1 MSITNWT
8 RLEPD
13 TQTNVL
19 DVDLAEGVTA
29 RLADPLWMLGRQ
41 WQMGELTGEDAASP
55 VVAHLEASSYAL
67 TAVVAGDAAPV
78 PYDVTSTAVEALIE
92 HDGAEP
98 DERTHAVGGI
108 SLASALMS
116 SGGRWRSVPKTRS
129 RRSSRAST
137 SRSTISC

>member
-67 TAVVAGDAAPV
+67 TSVVAG
-78 PYDVTSTAVEALIE
+78 
-92 HDGAEP
+92 
-98 DERTHAVGGI
+98 
-108 SLASALMS
+108 S
-116 SGGRWRSVPKTRS
+116 SKRWRRS
-129 RRSSRAST
+129 RCVPRMAARSRCA
-137 SRSTISC
+137 

>member
-67 TAVVAGDAAPV
+67 TSVVAGDAAPV
-78 PYDVTSTAVEALIE
+78 PYDVDV
-92 HDGAEP
+92 HRRRGADRARRRRARRAHPCRRRDQPRRAAHRGRP
-98 DERTHAVGGI
+98 DHVCDE
-108 SLASALMS
+108 
-116 SGGRWRSVPKTRS
+116 GR
-129 RRSSRAST
+129 
-137 SRSTISC
+137 